1 MSFSGISSGFVLRAL
16 LTKVGEIILN
26 SSNLC
31 PWTFRKFNPRAWG
44 YYGILVTIETQ
55 LHQTRNDTC
64 IANYMKGWCHKIW
77 PRTIYFID
85 ISCWTMGDCSPCLPT
100 DGDRDKPT
108 VNLFNLNLRFD
119 SYYYTPRTTKLLGGI
134 WVSLRPSVRPSRI
147 PCPLCNFN
155 SSGWIHFI
163 FIHLIKQ
170 LQKVCRVQSF
180 LQNLK
185 IWSFGSILKFV
196 TLTLCCFD
204 LGSDVN
210 H

>member
-1 MSFSGISSGFVLRAL
+1 MSLSGISSGFVWRAL

-26 SSNLC
+26 SSQLC

-55 LHQTRNDTC
+55 LHQTRNNTC

-100 DGDRDKPT
+100 NGDRDKPT

-119 SYYYTPRTTKLLGGI
+119 SYYYTTKLLGGI
-134 WVSLRPSVRPSRI
+134 WVSLRPSVRPSVR
-147 PCPLCNFN
+147 PA
-155 SSGWIHFI
+155 S
-163 FIHLIKQ
+163 
-170 LQKVCRVQSF
+170 RVRSVTSTV
-180 LQNLK
+180 LV
-185 IWSFGSILKFV
+185 GSISYLYILSSNFRRCVAYKVSSKISKF
-196 TLTLCCFD
+196 
-204 LGSDVN
+204 DVLAIFWDKLLI
-210 H
+210 HS